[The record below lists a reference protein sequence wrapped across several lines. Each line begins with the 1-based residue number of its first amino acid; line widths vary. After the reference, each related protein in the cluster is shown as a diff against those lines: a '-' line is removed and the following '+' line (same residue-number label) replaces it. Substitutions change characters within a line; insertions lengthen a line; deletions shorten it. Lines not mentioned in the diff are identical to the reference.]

1 MYDSS
6 PKHNPIRH
14 LKTSLFQKEWIFPHR
29 NSVAFVT
36 LGIEDSHMSS
46 NHSAY
51 NILKDY
57 EWNYAHVPSSKPH
70 ISNPAEE
77 TPGKWTYAGL
87 PVRSPLAIA
96 AGPLLNSEWVK
107 FYAERSFDILTYKT
121 VRRCSQASYKLPN
134 LVPIEAV
141 GVHKPGASVRG
152 IGQMTGS
159 WAVSFGMPSREPKI
173 WRADIA
179 SARQCLESG
188 QILSVSVVATPEKG
202 DDLKTIGED
211 YASCARWA
219 FESGADVV
227 ELNFSCPNV
236 KTPDGMLYTQ
246 PAASKDVLCRVRDLV
261 GNKPLLVKLGFVGE
275 DALARSWVKL
285 SEGLVEGLV
294 MINCIG
300 AKVQSAD
307 GKDFF
312 SGESRGIAG
321 VAISEAVRKQVI
333 TFQSLIREHRSK
345 LKTIAVGGVKEA
357 TDVSD
362 YLKLGVEGVQTA
374 TAAMLNPSWAVSVK
388 SELQKAYRAQS
399 I

>member
-1 MYDSS
+1 M
-6 PKHNPIRH
+6 I
-14 LKTSLFQKEWIFPHR
+14 
-29 NSVAFVT
+29 VT
-36 LGIEDSHMSS
+36 P

-57 EWNYAHVPSSKPH
+57 QWNYAHVPSSKPH
-70 ISNPAEE
+70 ISKPAVEISGE
-77 TPGKWTYAGL
+77 WTYAGL
-87 PVRSPLAIA
+87 PVRSPLAVA
-96 AGPLLNSEWVK
+96 AGPLLNSEWIK

-121 VRRCSQASYKLPN
+121 VRRCSRVSYGLPN
-134 LVPIEAV
+134 LVPIEAMRV
-141 GVHKPGASVRG
+141 QRPGASVRG
-152 IGQMTGS
+152 IRQMTGS

-173 WRADIA
+173 WRDDLVT
-179 SARQCLESG
+179 ARQSLGAG
-188 QILSVSVVATPEKG
+188 QILSVSVVATPEEG

-246 PAASKDVLCRVRDLV
+246 PTASRDVLYRVRDLV
-261 GNKPLLVKLGFVGE
+261 GDKPLLVKLGFVGE
-275 DALARSWVKL
+275 DALARNWVEL
-285 SEGLVEGLV
+285 SGGLVQGLV
-294 MINCIG
+294 MTNCIG
-300 AKVQSAD
+300 AKVQSPD

-321 VAISEAVRKQVI
+321 AAISEAVRKQVS
-333 TFQSLIREHRSK
+333 TFQSLIHEHRSK
-345 LKTIAVGGVKEA
+345 VKTIAVGGVTEA

-388 SELQKAYRAQS
+388 SELQKADGAQS
-399 I
+399 V